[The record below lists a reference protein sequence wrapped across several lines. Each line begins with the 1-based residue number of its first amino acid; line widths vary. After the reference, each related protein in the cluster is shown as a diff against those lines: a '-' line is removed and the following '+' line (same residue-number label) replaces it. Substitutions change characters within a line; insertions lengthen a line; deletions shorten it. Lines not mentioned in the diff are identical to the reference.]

1 VASAARAEP
10 VEATAS
16 QVARWLLVEVEG
28 PWGRDAL
35 RDSQFGPFAPAVWR
49 QAMKRHGIRV
59 ITIRRDL
66 VHHRRGSRPD
76 GPRLVFVEASR
87 PGVTD
92 GAAFRVEVP
101 DLHDVVDATSSLAD
115 GHGPERS
122 WSPDPDR
129 YVLVCT
135 NGRHDACCATYG
147 RPLVRALR
155 GSPWR
160 DEVWECSHIGGD
172 RWAANLVILPDSLY
186 YGRQDATTAARVLAA
201 HDSGRLELTG
211 FRGRSTLRLPE
222 QAAEHHARAALGLD
236 RLDAVRAVTRVDDA
250 TVRVDVMTAEG
261 PGTYDV
267 VVRRD
272 DVPSATP
279 LTCKGRDGQHYP
291 AFAVEAMTPV

>member
-1 VASAARAEP
+1 VASAARDEP

-28 PWGRDAL
+28 PWGRDAI

-66 VHHRRGSRPD
+66 AHHHHGGAAS
-76 GPRLVFVEASR
+76 GFRLVFVQAPR
-87 PGVTD
+87 PGSID
-92 GAAFRVEVP
+92 AAAFRVVVP
-101 DLHDVVDATSSLAD
+101 DLHAVVDATSSLAD
-115 GHGPERS
+115 GHGPDRS

-147 RPLVRALR
+147 RPVVRALR
-155 GSPWR
+155 ESPWR

-172 RWAANLVILPDSLY
+172 RWAANIVILPDSLY
-186 YGRQDATTAARVLAA
+186 YGRQDATTAAGVLAA
-201 HDSGRLELTG
+201 HEEGRLDLTG

-222 QAAEHHARAALGLD
+222 QAAEQHLRTALGLD
-236 RLDAVRAVTRVDDA
+236 RIDAVRSLTRVDEE
-250 TVRVDVMTAEG
+250 TVRVELMTAEG
-261 PGTYDV
+261 PATYDV

-272 DVPSATP
+272 DVPSPTP

-291 AFAVEAMTPV
+291 SFTVEAMTPV